1 MFAAMTIKEIHNKY
15 VTSLKEIY
23 SDGEANAITNI
34 VFEHYVKITTS
45 DLFIKAN
52 ETIPSEILNNIE
64 SALERLLKNEPMQ
77 YIIGEAWF
85 YNLPF
90 HVNNNVLIPR
100 PETEELVHEAISFLK
115 TTHGKSILDIG
126 TGSGCIPI
134 SIKKNIPAANVV
146 AIDVSEAALEV
157 AKENAIRNNAEIDFR
172 RIDFL
177 DEQNDASFFSFDVI
191 ISNPPYIP
199 EDEKELLDKNVMQH
213 EPHLALFVP
222 QKDPLIFYKRIALFA
237 ENQLAIGGRIFLET
251 HENFA
256 KETAALFLEK
266 KYLVEIKKDM
276 QGKERMLIIYRYQ

>member
-15 VTSLKEIY
+15 ITSLKEIY

-34 VFEHYVKITTS
+34 VFEHFCKMNTS
-45 DLFIKAN
+45 DLIIKAD
-52 ETIPSEILNNIE
+52 ETVPSEPLNNIE
-64 SALERLLKNEPMQ
+64 AALERLLKHEPVQ

-115 TTHGKSILDIG
+115 TSKGKSVLDIG

-134 SIKKNIPAANVV
+134 SIKKNIPSAIVIS
-146 AIDVSEAALEV
+146 IDVSESALEV
-157 AKENAIRNNAEIDFR
+157 AKENASANNVEIVFKK
-172 RIDFL
+172 IDFL
-177 DEQNDASFFSFDVI
+177 NEENYESLDMFDVI

-199 EDEKELLDKNVMQH
+199 EEEKNSLEKNVTAH

-222 QKDPLIFYKRIALFA
+222 QNDAFIFYKRILSFA
-237 ENQLAIGGRIFLET
+237 ENHLKKDGKIFLET
-251 HENFA
+251 HEDLA
-256 KETAALFLEK
+256 KETAALFTEK
-266 KYLVEIKKDM
+266 NYFVEIKKDM